1 MDYDIIDLDY
11 EIIVDI
17 IVDIIVNIIYD
28 IKGTILTMISYFDND
43 IIVHIISMIS

>member
-11 EIIVDI
+11 DIIVDV

-28 IKGTILTMISYFDND
+28 IKGTILTMIS
-43 IIVHIISMIS
+43 

>member
-11 EIIVDI
+11 DMIYEI

-28 IKGTILTMISYFDND
+28 IKGTILTMIS
-43 IIVHIISMIS
+43 

>member
-11 EIIVDI
+11 DIIADI

-28 IKGTILTMISYFDND
+28 IKGTILTMIS
-43 IIVHIISMIS
+43 

>member
-11 EIIVDI
+11 DITVDI

-28 IKGTILTMISYFDND
+28 IKGTILTMIS
-43 IIVHIISMIS
+43 